1 MTEPK
6 PTLTRR
12 DALKTL
18 AAITGAVA
26 LANLPNRWEK
36 PVVAVGALP
45 AHAAASV
52 GTGNIM
58 VELTDGGSVVVTING
73 EPHTLITN
81 SPSYTWTNLPAGPY
95 TIDFGTANVR
105 ANLGTCS
112 RSYITTVLTGET
124 TEITIR
130 ICG

>member
-6 PTLTRR
+6 PVLTRR

-18 AAITGAVA
+18 AAMTGAIA
-26 LANLPNRWEK
+26 LSNLPNKWEK

-58 VELTDGGSVVVTING
+58 VELTGGGRVDVTING

-81 SPSYTWTNLPAGPY
+81 SPSYTWTNLPVGPY
-95 TIDFGTANVR
+95 TVGFSTFVGANG
-105 ANLGTCS
+105 GTCS
-112 RSYITTVLTGET
+112 RSYITAVLTGET

-130 ICG
+130 VCG